1 MRKTFHEK
9 IDEITEDVLVM
20 GSLVQDAV
28 HNSIEALINMDIQL
42 AEKVIRGDEKVNEY
56 DVSIEEKC
64 IVLQAEHQPV
74 AVDLR
79 FLHSVSIL
87 IKNIERIG
95 DLAVN
100 ISKVVRRLSGE
111 NEKKPLDKEIID
123 LLAEMG
129 NLVKPELARALEAFK
144 NRDKVLASKLGKSD
158 DAVDEVQKMIFRK
171 LFTTHK
177 GEEDIKFVT
186 NIALASRYLER
197 IGDQSVNIGD
207 RVLYFL
213 TGDYSVFHDDDP
225 DPEPQE

>member
-1 MRKTFHEK
+1 MRKTFHQR
-9 IDEITEDVLVM
+9 IDEITEDVLEM

-28 HNSIEALINMDIQL
+28 HDSIEALLKMNPQL
-42 AEKVIRGDEKVNEY
+42 AEKVIKNDEKVNEY
-56 DVSIEEKC
+56 DISIEEKC

-79 FLHSVSIL
+79 FIHSISII
-87 IKNIERIG
+87 IKHLERIG

-100 ISKVVRRLSGE
+100 IGKIVKRLSAKE
-111 NEKKPLDKEIID
+111 EKGNIDKEIID
-123 LLAEMG
+123 LLVEMG

-144 NRDKVLASKLGKSD
+144 NRDAKLASELGKSD
-158 DAVDEVQKMIFRK
+158 DAVDEIQEIIFKK
-171 LFTTHK
+171 LFTTNK

-213 TGDYSVFHDDDP
+213 TGDYSVFHDDLA
-225 DPEPQE
+225 

>member
-1 MRKTFHEK
+1 MRKTFHQR
-9 IDEITEDVLVM
+9 IDEITKDVLEM

-28 HNSIEALINMDIQL
+28 HDSIEALLNMDTQL
-42 AEKVIRGDEKVNEY
+42 AEEVIKRDERVNEY
-56 DVSIEEKC
+56 DISIEEKC

-79 FLHSVSIL
+79 FIHSLSII
-87 IKNIERIG
+87 IKHLERIG

-100 ISKVVRRLSGE
+100 IGKIVKRLSAKE
-111 NEKKPLDKEIID
+111 EKSHID
-123 LLAEMG
+123 REVIELLVEMG
-129 NLVKPELARALEAFK
+129 NLVKPELARALEDFK
-144 NRDKVLASKLGKSD
+144 KKDAKLASKLGKSD
-158 DAVDEVQKMIFRK
+158 DAVDELQKLVFKK
-171 LFTTHK
+171 LFSSNK

-213 TGDYSVFHDDDP
+213 TGDYSVFHDDLA
-225 DPEPQE
+225 

>member
-1 MRKTFHEK
+1 MRRTFHQK
-9 IDEITEDVLVM
+9 LKEITEDVLAM

-28 HNSIEALINMDIQL
+28 HNSIEALLRMDPQL
-42 AEKVIRGDEKVNEY
+42 AEKIIEDDERVNEY

-79 FLHSVSIL
+79 FLHSVGII
-87 IKNIERIG
+87 IKHIERIG

-100 ISKVVRRLSGE
+100 IAKIVRRLSRE
-111 NEKKPLDKEIID
+111 EEKKHLDKDIID
-123 LLAEMG
+123 LLVEMG

-144 NRDKVLASKLGKSD
+144 NRDAKIASKLGKSD
-158 DAVDEVQKMIFRK
+158 DAVDEIQKIIFKK
-171 LFTTHK
+171 LFTTQK

-197 IGDQSVNIGD
+197 IGDQSVNIGE

-213 TGDYSVFHDDDP
+213 TGDYSVFHDGT
-225 DPEPQE
+225 